1 MLSTCAFL
9 ASSAPLFDVVVYGA
23 SPSGISAAITAANGT
38 GLRVALL
45 EPSPFVGGMSGPGGI
60 GLRDTASPAAI
71 DGASPLSVQAHWL
84 RLVNAA
90 YGAKVSGVRA
100 QRRRGEHEQR
110 RRGGSEAALPAHCSS
125 GVA

>member
-1 MLSTCAFL
+1 MARALFILSTCAFL
-9 ASSAPLFDVVVYGA
+9 ASSSSSSSAAAGGAPAPLFDVVVYGA

-71 DGASPLSVQAHWL
+71 DGASPLSVQAH
-84 RLVNAA
+84 
-90 YGAKVSGVRA
+90 
-100 QRRRGEHEQR
+100 
-110 RRGGSEAALPAHCSS
+110 
-125 GVA
+125 